1 LALARYRAAACI
13 VAVSQAVRGELCA
26 AGLDPAR
33 IEVVPDGVEIAP
45 PSTAEERTRA
55 RAHWGIASDALVA
68 GYVASL
74 TAEKGHEALLEAFA
88 ELRRTVPSCHLLLA
102 GSGPLRNYLQEK
114 ARIAGVLSDV
124 HFAGFVEDPRSVY
137 AACDLF
143 LFPSLRE
150 GLGSSLLSAMSCG
163 LPVVAFSG
171 GATAEFLE
179 DGRNG
184 LVVAPAAP
192 LLAAAAALLLRD
204 RALARR
210 LGDAGRE
217 TVNARFSAGG
227 MAEATARIY
236 ERLIAAR

>member
-1 LALARYRAAACI
+1 M
-13 VAVSQAVRGELCA
+13 
-26 AGLDPAR
+26 
-33 IEVVPDGVEIAP
+33 
-45 PSTAEERTRA
+45 RA
-55 RAHWGIASDALVA
+55 RARWGIAADALVA

-74 TAEKGHEALLEAFA
+74 TAEKGHEALLDAFA

-102 GSGPLRNYLQEK
+102 GSGPLQNSLQEK
-114 ARIAGVLSDV
+114 ARNARLLSDV
-124 HFAGFVEDPRSVY
+124 HFAGFVEDTRSVY
-137 AACDLF
+137 AACDIF

-163 LPVVAFSG
+163 LPVAAFCG

-192 LLAAAAALLLRD
+192 LLATAAALLLRD

-210 LGDAGRE
+210 PAMP
-217 TVNARFSAGG
+217 ARDGERAFSAGG